1 MDHTV
6 RRIFQTFDLTENFHF
21 FEKYVKAEFI
31 FKWGSDGS
39 SGQTEY
45 HQGFTQNT
53 HFIQNDQNLNSDH
66 DDDLEEFDEQNIEYI
81 DANMFLFSLVP
92 LRLTF
97 TASDSI
103 DDIL

>member
-1 MDHTV
+1 LDHTV

-21 FEKYVKAEFI
+21 FEKYVKAKLI
-31 FKWGSDGS
+31 FKRGTDGS

-97 TASDSI
+97 TASDSTN
-103 DDIL
+103 DIL

>member
-1 MDHTV
+1 MNMVHLFLSKNLLDHTV
-6 RRIFQTFDLTENFHF
+6 RRIFQTFDLTENFNF

-53 HFIQNDQNLNSDH
+53 HLI
-66 DDDLEEFDEQNIEYI
+66 
-81 DANMFLFSLVP
+81 
-92 LRLTF
+92 
-97 TASDSI
+97 
-103 DDIL
+103 